1 MTQVGPTFS
10 SKLPCKKE
18 AEGDLT
24 TWWGGGGP
32 VIVTDSMDQRE
43 EALFQT
49 LMAMGS

>member
-32 VIVTDSMDQRE
+32 VIVT
-43 EALFQT
+43 AWIKGKKHCFKL
-49 LMAMGS
+49 